1 MRLPAS
7 PASTPARWSSKTASS
22 VRARRQSRR
31 DEFPGCEG
39 AALGRRHEDFT
50 PYAVPPVVHRGVEF
64 GEVHGRVRAPGE
76 DRGPDFRTDRR
87 AHAVR
92 KAVVEPARD
101 GRVHAVPQIADR
113 DAVFVAPG
121 RNVAAPEV
129 AEGGG
134 IQVEPALPEP
144 GQPDQLHFK
153 VVVRDVLAQPDRLR
167 RQVRTIGNAFE
178 RHADRA
184 AEAFAGPAAG
194 DSFTQ
199 VETHLVGS
207 FGLPLS
213 CRNALNT
220 ASA

>member
-1 MRLPAS
+1 MMKGII
-7 PASTPARWSSKTASS
+7 TE
-22 VRARRQSRR
+22 VQ
-31 DEFPGCEG
+31 G
-39 AALGRRHEDFT
+39 
-50 PYAVPPVVHRGVEF
+50 PVVDVLFPEGQLPFIKDALTVQN
-64 GEVHGRVRAPGE
+64 GEQKCVMEVAQHMGGNIVRCIMLSPSEGLCRE
-76 DRGPDFRTDRR
+76 M
-87 AHAVR
+87 
-92 KAVVEPARD
+92 
-101 GRVHAVPQIADR
+101 
-113 DAVFVAPG
+113 
-121 RNVAAPEV
+121 EV
-129 AEGGG
+129 TAEGGG

>member
-1 MRLPAS
+1 M
-7 PASTPARWSSKTASS
+7 
-22 VRARRQSRR
+22 
-31 DEFPGCEG
+31 
-39 AALGRRHEDFT
+39 
-50 PYAVPPVVHRGVEF
+50 
-64 GEVHGRVRAPGE
+64 
-76 DRGPDFRTDRR
+76 
-87 AHAVR
+87 
-92 KAVVEPARD
+92 
-101 GRVHAVPQIADR
+101 PQIADR